1 MPRNLRM
8 GADAEDAAAIFLE
21 GLGYTLV
28 TRNYHAPQA
37 EVDIIA
43 MDGDNLVFVEV
54 KQRKPGGWDI
64 PEQTVTPAKQRR
76 LWQAADYY
84 LCEVVGKAA
93 PARFDVIA
101 VEGEELRHHKDAFRP
116 A

>member
-8 GADAEDAAAIFLE
+8 GAHAEDAAASFLE

-37 EVDIIA
+37 EIDIIA

-54 KQRKPGGWDI
+54 KQRKVGSWVS
-64 PEQTVTPAKQRR
+64 PEESVGLAKQTR

-84 LCEVVGKAA
+84 LAEVVGKAL

-101 VEGEELRHHKDAFRP
+101 VVGETLRHHKDAFRP